1 MLQYTRNQRVQQL
14 SPFELDVTG
23 PLFRNIGEKIR
34 HKVEVSCVAGRAR
47 ATPFLHGLTQCVVYL
62 CCPPAGATV
71 CPPVCAQP
79 ALYLP
84 PRSPVY
90 PPAVARRLFLR
101 PSRRAQDNVWDVAP
115 PLLFFVGLISFTLW
129 KREEILHHHRD

>member
-1 MLQYTRNQRVQQL
+1 MQQL

-34 HKVEVSCVAGRAR
+34 HKVEVSRASPC
-47 ATPFLHGLTQCVVYL
+47 AFC
-62 CCPPAGATV
+62 
-71 CPPVCAQP
+71 VCASRRFP
-79 ALYLP
+79 AAFW
-84 PRSPVY
+84 
-90 PPAVARRLFLR
+90 AVARARLFLACS
-101 PSRRAQDNVWDVAP
+101 PSLSPGASPPIARFRCVACTQDNVWDIAP